1 MTADRVWHKGPPR
14 FTGWWN
20 ASVQKDEDAW
30 RWWDGKRWSWL
41 AFSWHPAKEAAYA
54 AVHESMDASISWTDY
69 WPENARVPRLDP
81 TGGHWTFNVDGKEPW
96 DLPARIDI
104 ATRNFGLLLD
114 RPSSFWDWELLDDP
128 TDPLREGDILAWRPA
143 A

>member
-1 MTADRVWHKGPPR
+1 MHKSRHRVI
-14 FTGWWN
+14 
-20 ASVQKDEDAW
+20 E
-30 RWWDGKRWSWL
+30 
-41 AFSWHPAKEAAYA
+41 
-54 AVHESMDASISWTDY
+54 WTDY

-81 TGGHWTFNVDGKEPW
+81 TGGHWTFNVDGVEPG

-104 ATRNFGLLLD
+104 ATRSCGLLLD

-128 TDPLREGDILAWRPA
+128 TDIVRTADILAWRPA